1 VFYHRQS
8 FLLLM
13 CVPGGYIHNDRDVF
27 MCSMCWVGLLYIAY
41 VTKTIGC
48 PTLLSY
54 VNFIGL
60 LIEDNETRHVRERY
74 TISAAVSSVLCG
86 KKLTS
91 LLFVLTI

>member
-1 VFYHRQS
+1 
-8 FLLLM
+8 
-13 CVPGGYIHNDRDVF
+13 
-27 MCSMCWVGLLYIAY
+27 VGLLYIAY

-48 PTLLSY
+48 PTLLSC

-74 TISAAVSSVLCG
+74 TICAAVSSVLCG

-91 LLFVLTI
+91 LLFVVKTINTTCYNSFSNSTVCPKLRVYVLL